1 MRQMPV
7 PPSPAMTAIE
17 QGLLGLLFLALVALS
32 SLPAARAASP
42 VFGWTPLWLLG
53 LPAAA
58 LATAFALRL
67 MRRHPS
73 AASQAR
79 LRRRRQALSLPVPPR
94 RDTALQARRGRM
106 PRAA

>member
-7 PPSPAMTAIE
+7 PSRFAPTAIE

-42 VFGWTPLWLLG
+42 VFGWTPLWLPG
-53 LPAAA
+53 LPAVA
-58 LATAFALRL
+58 LATAFALRWS
-67 MRRHPS
+67 RRHPH
-73 AASQAR
+73 AASSTR
-79 LRRRRQALSLPVPPR
+79 LRRRRQAAAMPVPPR
-94 RDTALQARRGRM
+94 RGAESPARRSRM